1 MVKIPNIL
9 KLISYLTE
17 KKMKQSTLEKK
28 SESFRMLARDKF
40 QGEKDESRIRVEL
53 RSDFSAAG

>member
-1 MVKIPNIL
+1 
-9 KLISYLTE
+9 
-17 KKMKQSTLEKK
+17 MKQSTLEKK